1 MLRISLLLASAR
13 ALQAPPRA
21 HRATHLRAAEAA
33 LAVDAADAFDQFG
46 VAAVAASAK
55 LASQDPAGEKPS
67 DAQTRGVVLATAA
80 AGAVAVLAAAPK
92 TARASIAEPVQ
103 PAVASGIPNKLAR
116 QLLQIERL
124 NVDSNGSG
132 DRRTHKPRL
141 DISGN
146 SAKVC
151 IDGYEPEGSD
161 RVQFIWLKNE
171 EADAINEAIQAR
183 RIERGELLPD
193 RTAAGRGDQLLL
205 VGDTVQTRRND
216 RDTGVENR
224 ALWTIRSIGPS
235 GIELISTTDGLQ
247 VRTVSAGYAAEHVQL
262 AYASTVHG
270 IQGETTDVSIVGP
283 GVDAAG
289 LYVGMTRGRTSN
301 TAVVIAGS
309 PGRAREL
316 IADSMLRGL
325 PETACTA
332 K

>member
-1 MLRISLLLASAR
+1 MLRFCFLLVSAR

-151 IDGYEPEGSD
+151 IDGYAPEGSD

-171 EADAINEAIQAR
+171 EADAIV
-183 RIERGELLPD
+183 
-193 RTAAGRGDQLLL
+193 AASVEMNQCVGCTRQFLTKSFLGD
-205 VGDTVQTRRND
+205 
-216 RDTGVENR
+216 
-224 ALWTIRSIGPS
+224 
-235 GIELISTTDGLQ
+235 
-247 VRTVSAGYAAEHVQL
+247 
-262 AYASTVHG
+262 
-270 IQGETTDVSIVGP
+270 
-283 GVDAAG
+283 DAAVLARSSG
-289 LYVGMTRGRTSN
+289 EEPASPRHRAGVASMAWRTTR
-301 TAVVIAGS
+301 
-309 PGRAREL
+309 
-316 IADSMLRGL
+316 
-325 PETACTA
+325 
-332 K
+332 

>member
-1 MLRISLLLASAR
+1 MLRISLLLAGAQ
-13 ALQAPPRA
+13 ALQAPPRQR
-21 HRATHLRAAEAA
+21 RATHLRAAEAA

-171 EADAINEAIQAR
+171 EADAIVAAKVLCCVEIKPSAR
-183 RIERGELLPD
+183 RRP
-193 RTAAGRGDQLLL
+193 
-205 VGDTVQTRRND
+205 
-216 RDTGVENR
+216 RD
-224 ALWTIRSIGPS
+224 ASAH
-235 GIELISTTDGLQ
+235 GITHRLISTQEFPEGFKGTPMLSCS
-247 VRTVSAGYAAEHVQL
+247 VT
-262 AYASTVHG
+262 
-270 IQGETTDVSIVGP
+270 P
-283 GVDAAG
+283 
-289 LYVGMTRGRTSN
+289 GRTYAPCAYF
-301 TAVVIAGS
+301 TTHGLWL
-309 PGRAREL
+309 GR
-316 IADSMLRGL
+316 S
-325 PETACTA
+325 ETA
-332 K
+332 

>member
-1 MLRISLLLASAR
+1 
-13 ALQAPPRA
+13 
-21 HRATHLRAAEAA
+21 
-33 LAVDAADAFDQFG
+33 

-171 EADAINEAIQAR
+171 EADAIVAACVEIKILRRVHAIDAAPAR
-183 RIERGELLPD
+183 RRGGVDSSPLD
-193 RTAAGRGDQLLL
+193 GASTAALDALVDFHTGR
-205 VGDTVQTRRND
+205 RER
-216 RDTGVENR
+216 
-224 ALWTIRSIGPS
+224 
-235 GIELISTTDGLQ
+235 
-247 VRTVSAGYAAEHVQL
+247 VS
-262 AYASTVHG
+262 
-270 IQGETTDVSIVGP
+270 
-283 GVDAAG
+283 
-289 LYVGMTRGRTSN
+289 
-301 TAVVIAGS
+301 
-309 PGRAREL
+309 REL
-316 IADSMLRGL
+316 QGHAHAVLQRDSR
-325 PETACTA
+325 
-332 K
+332 

>member
-1 MLRISLLLASAR
+1 MTVLYGQRHTVDATQQEISRSQRTQGRASTFLPRSRSALQTTAERADDASRRTRPMLRFCFLLVSAR
-13 ALQAPPRA
+13 ALQAPPHAR
-21 HRATHLRAAEAA
+21 RATHLRAAEAA

-151 IDGYEPEGSD
+151 IDGYAPEGSD

-171 EADAINEAIQAR
+171 EADAIV
-183 RIERGELLPD
+183 
-193 RTAAGRGDQLLL
+193 AACVEINQC
-205 VGDTVQTRRND
+205 VG
-216 RDTGVENR
+216 
-224 ALWTIRSIGPS
+224 
-235 GIELISTTDGLQ
+235 
-247 VRTVSAGYAAEHVQL
+247 
-262 AYASTVHG
+262 
-270 IQGETTDVSIVGP
+270 
-283 GVDAAG
+283 
-289 LYVGMTRGRTSN
+289 
-301 TAVVIAGS
+301 
-309 PGRAREL
+309 
-316 IADSMLRGL
+316 
-325 PETACTA
+325 CT
-332 K
+332 

>member
-151 IDGYEPEGSD
+151 IDGYAPEGSD

-171 EADAINEAIQAR
+171 EADAIVAAKVLCCVEIKPSAR
-183 RIERGELLPD
+183 RRPPD
-193 RTAAGRGDQLLL
+193 CICSMAWRF
-205 VGDTVQTRRND
+205 
-216 RDTGVENR
+216 
-224 ALWTIRSIGPS
+224 
-235 GIELISTTDGLQ
+235 
-247 VRTVSAGYAAEHVQL
+247 YA
-262 AYASTVHG
+262 
-270 IQGETTDVSIVGP
+270 I
-283 GVDAAG
+283 DAT
-289 LYVGMTRGRTSN
+289 MF
-301 TAVVIAGS
+301 
-309 PGRAREL
+309 P
-316 IADSMLRGL
+316 
-325 PETACTA
+325 
-332 K
+332 

>member
-1 MLRISLLLASAR
+1 MLRISLLLAGAH
-13 ALQAPPRA
+13 ALQAPPRQR
-21 HRATHLRAAEAA
+21 RATHLRAAEAA

-171 EADAINEAIQAR
+171 EADAIVAAR
-183 RIERGELLPD
+183 EFPEGFKGTPMLSCSVTP
-193 RTAAGRGDQLLL
+193 
-205 VGDTVQTRRND
+205 
-216 RDTGVENR
+216 
-224 ALWTIRSIGPS
+224 
-235 GIELISTTDGLQ
+235 
-247 VRTVSAGYAAEHVQL
+247 
-262 AYASTVHG
+262 
-270 IQGETTDVSIVGP
+270 
-283 GVDAAG
+283 
-289 LYVGMTRGRTSN
+289 GRTYAPCAYF
-301 TAVVIAGS
+301 TTHGLWL
-309 PGRAREL
+309 GR
-316 IADSMLRGL
+316 S
-325 PETACTA
+325 ETA
-332 K
+332 

>member
-1 MLRISLLLASAR
+1 MLRISLLLAGAH
-13 ALQAPPRA
+13 ALQAPPRQR
-21 HRATHLRAAEAA
+21 HATRLHAAEAA

-171 EADAINEAIQAR
+171 EADAIV
-183 RIERGELLPD
+183 
-193 RTAAGRGDQLLL
+193 AAK
-205 VGDTVQTRRND
+205 V
-216 RDTGVENR
+216 
-224 ALWTIRSIGPS
+224 
-235 GIELISTTDGLQ
+235 
-247 VRTVSAGYAAEHVQL
+247 
-262 AYASTVHG
+262 
-270 IQGETTDVSIVGP
+270 
-283 GVDAAG
+283 
-289 LYVGMTRGRTSN
+289 
-301 TAVVIAGS
+301 
-309 PGRAREL
+309 
-316 IADSMLRGL
+316 
-325 PETACTA
+325 
-332 K
+332 

>member
-171 EADAINEAIQAR
+171 EADAIV
-183 RIERGELLPD
+183 
-193 RTAAGRGDQLLL
+193 AAC
-205 VGDTVQTRRND
+205 
-216 RDTGVENR
+216 VEFNQC
-224 ALWTIRSIGPS
+224 
-235 GIELISTTDGLQ
+235 DG
-247 VRTVSAGYAAEHVQL
+247 
-262 AYASTVHG
+262 
-270 IQGETTDVSIVGP
+270 
-283 GVDAAG
+283 
-289 LYVGMTRGRTSN
+289 
-301 TAVVIAGS
+301 
-309 PGRAREL
+309 
-316 IADSMLRGL
+316 
-325 PETACTA
+325 CTLH
-332 K
+332 